1 MASYIKASLKRSFAD
16 SFLTELERNDNQY
29 FFFVA
34 KSTPWAS
41 ENSPPEYTDTVASEN
56 EVMNNIIA
64 YKKITPTDVYFAIP
78 RYEWSSGVSYAE
90 YDDAAELFQDSDP
103 KNFYVVTDELNVY
116 KCLGNSGG
124 AVSVEKPTQTNPGN
138 FTLSDGYV
146 WQYLAT
152 VRESDLPYQL
162 TSYYPIDYAY
172 VSDDTEIQNQYN
184 AQISAVP
191 GAIDRLVL
199 SGIGFAGASAGVYNQ
214 SLFGDSAIRLSSIT
228 QISSTRKEVVITD
241 SASRT
246 LIGSNAGNYIN
257 YILRISDSTV
267 VPSEINN
274 YGVIVGGNVEPNR
287 VVFFVENDA
296 IDFTFTPPESGNSQQ
311 VVRAEILPWINLVGD
326 GYDGYVFPNM
336 KTDKTIASVTVANG
350 GKNYSKVEPILMS
363 PKTATTVHPSM
374 RVVLSPKQGHGS
386 NILRELN
393 IKDII
398 IVVKIDESDE
408 AFRIGGSYRQFGII
422 KNPVLSDGT
431 QRFAGAETE
440 YFRDIILIP
449 DTFYSDSD
457 FQFRGTG
464 VLLGEESYSSSRI
477 SSANNIVDSVVN
489 FDGSR
494 VRVKTIN
501 STDKFITRLDRVD
514 DYVLTLTDGSVPI
527 DPFFVG
533 ETVTQSIPSGTVLPG
548 GFAYSYD
555 IEVTGSVIS
564 QEENTL
570 TVKLQSGGNFSALA
584 GVPISGYDSGLTAN
598 VADVTPRYGE
608 YVRIADVSPE
618 QSFFVSRTGN
628 DYRLYKID
636 TVGAA
641 YYDSRSTPSYRGLHQ
656 LDLVSSVSSAVGGPD
671 ITTSPV
677 TPTAFSVGQV
687 VSQGI
692 SSANYASGVV
702 YSWEFVNSSYG
713 KLYLTG
719 VTGAFLSVQSN
730 GLTGTTLSSYYVAS
744 YSPPEIQR
752 NSGEILYISNVRPVT
767 RGIGQKEEFR
777 LRLGF

>member
-350 GKNYSKVEPILMS
+350 GKNYSC
-363 PKTATTVHPSM
+363 
-374 RVVLSPKQGHGS
+374 
-386 NILRELN
+386 
-393 IKDII
+393 
-398 IVVKIDESDE
+398 
-408 AFRIGGSYRQFGII
+408 
-422 KNPVLSDGT
+422 
-431 QRFAGAETE
+431 
-440 YFRDIILIP
+440 
-449 DTFYSDSD
+449 
-457 FQFRGTG
+457 
-464 VLLGEESYSSSRI
+464 
-477 SSANNIVDSVVN
+477 
-489 FDGSR
+489 
-494 VRVKTIN
+494 
-501 STDKFITRLDRVD
+501 
-514 DYVLTLTDGSVPI
+514 
-527 DPFFVG
+527 
-533 ETVTQSIPSGTVLPG
+533 
-548 GFAYSYD
+548 
-555 IEVTGSVIS
+555 
-564 QEENTL
+564 
-570 TVKLQSGGNFSALA
+570 
-584 GVPISGYDSGLTAN
+584 
-598 VADVTPRYGE
+598 
-608 YVRIADVSPE
+608 
-618 QSFFVSRTGN
+618 
-628 DYRLYKID
+628 
-636 TVGAA
+636 
-641 YYDSRSTPSYRGLHQ
+641 
-656 LDLVSSVSSAVGGPD
+656 
-671 ITTSPV
+671 
-677 TPTAFSVGQV
+677 
-687 VSQGI
+687 
-692 SSANYASGVV
+692 
-702 YSWEFVNSSYG
+702 
-713 KLYLTG
+713 
-719 VTGAFLSVQSN
+719 
-730 GLTGTTLSSYYVAS
+730 
-744 YSPPEIQR
+744 
-752 NSGEILYISNVRPVT
+752 
-767 RGIGQKEEFR
+767 
-777 LRLGF
+777 